1 MPIVSE
7 QQLKANIKAG
17 NILNTYFIFGDDT
30 YLKKNYVDKI
40 IDKTVDRNDDF
51 NFLRFEGEC
60 NLQEVYDAKEQFP
73 MMSDKKCV
81 VLIDYDFEGAD
92 KSDYEKLVLL
102 LSEPNETTVFIYWC
116 NNFSFDEKR
125 SEKFKGLVSATEKG
139 GGMAVSIGHR
149 TAADLVKVLSDGAKK
164 RGTEFANG
172 AASYL
177 IESCSEDINILLSEL
192 EKLCSY
198 SKCKPI
204 TREMIDKVCVKTVEA
219 SVYSLSNEIISL
231 NPNAALKILDDL
243 YALRVE
249 PLAVLH
255 TISSTFIDIKRAMA
269 AKTAGLRIDDLAE
282 RFDYKNKKF
291 ALEKAA
297 RQTGKFDN
305 KKIEY
310 CLSELIEADKLLKSF
325 SNNDRIVLE
334 TLILRLIYI
343 ISKGEKID

>member
-1 MPIVSE
+1 MPVASE

-30 YLKKNYVDKI
+30 FLKKTYVDKI

-51 NFLRFEGEC
+51 NFLRFENEC
-60 NLQEVYDAKEQFP
+60 DLQEVYDAKEQFP
-73 MMSDKKCV
+73 MMCDKKCI
-81 VLIDYDFEGAD
+81 VLMDYDFEGAD
-92 KSDYEKLVLL
+92 KSDFEKLILL
-102 LSEPNETTVFIYWC
+102 LSEPNDTTVFIYWC
-116 NNFSFDEKR
+116 NNFQFDEKK
-125 SEKFKGLVSATEKG
+125 SEKFKKLVAATENG
-139 GGMAVSIGHR
+139 GGMAVSVGHR
-149 TAADLVKVLSDGAKK
+149 TAADLVKVLAEGAKK

-198 SKCKPI
+198 SAGKPI
-204 TREMIDKVCVKTVEA
+204 TREMIDKVCVKTIEA
-219 SVYSLSNEIISL
+219 SVYSLANEIISL
-231 NPNAALKILDDL
+231 NANSALKILDDL

-255 TISSTFIDIKRAMA
+255 TVSSTFIDIKRAIA
-269 AKTAGLRIDDLAE
+269 AKTAGMGINDLAE
-282 RFDYKNKKF
+282 KFDYKNKKF

-297 RQTGKFDN
+297 RQASKFDN

-310 CLSELIEADKLLKSF
+310 CLEELVLADKDLKSF
-325 SNNDRIVLE
+325 SGNDRIVLE